1 MSIDQQTFL
10 DLTTLNKIAEALNRS
25 PDARTALKAALSRL
39 IELMRLETGWKTG
52 WIFLVD
58 ETAKDQRWGEGFIL
72 AAHHNLPPALDPTRS
87 IAWSGGCDCQSE
99 CQSGRLKEA
108 YNVIECS
115 RLEQAQG
122 ERRGLTIHA
131 SAPLIAGGKT
141 IGILNVAA
149 RDRNAFDKRTLSLL
163 ESIGNQ
169 IGSAL
174 ERTRLYDSLQTQRL
188 HEQSALLDLSNQLLQ
203 RRKLDELIHFVVQTL
218 RVTLNADACAL
229 IMSSQD
235 PDWLEFWA
243 TDGWQE
249 DPIAAN
255 RRIPNDESNG
265 PGWVLKHRYP
275 LVIDDL
281 MDENITTWA
290 PDWLRKEG
298 FRGHAVVPLLAEENP
313 IGTLVIN
320 NRQARS
326 IDEAELRFLQLM
338 ANQAAI
344 AIEKTR
350 LHEEE
355 RQHQRLEDEL
365 AVARSIQLQLLPANM
380 PQAKG
385 WEFAAAYQA
394 ARQVGGDF
402 YDVFFMPD
410 EEDRLGFII
419 ADVSGKGVPAALF
432 MAMSRTLLRTTA
444 LSGRSPSQAL
454 IRANELMLKD
464 TQAELFLSAFYII
477 LQTSNGDIEFTNAG
491 HNPPYLIRGEDGMV
505 LSLEAHGMILGAFE
519 EIALEQKQARLEP
532 NDILVLYTDG
542 ITEAFNTQGDA
553 YGEERLIKLLHD
565 NHQLGAQDLLNLLV
579 EDVNRFAG
587 SLTPSDD
594 LTVVVLKRV
603 E

>member
-25 PDARTALKAALSRL
+25 PDARTALQAALSRL
-39 IELMRLETGWKTG
+39 IELMRLETG

-87 IAWSGGCDCQSE
+87 TAWIGGCDCQTE
-99 CQSGRLKEA
+99 CQMGRLNQA
-108 YNVIECS
+108 YNEIECS
-115 RLEQAQG
+115 RLAAAQG
-122 ERRGLTIHA
+122 ERRGLTLHA
-131 SAPLIAGGKT
+131 SAPLVTGGKT

-149 RDRNAFDKRTLSLL
+149 RDRSAFDRRSLSLL
-163 ESIGNQ
+163 ESVGNQ

-174 ERTRLYDSLQTQRL
+174 ERTRLYDSLQSQRL

-229 IMSSQD
+229 IMASQD

-249 DPIAAN
+249 DPIAAG
-255 RRIPNDESNG
+255 RRIPNDTSSG
-265 PGWVLKHRYP
+265 PGWVLSSQHP
-275 LVIDDL
+275 LVIEDL
-281 MDENITTWA
+281 LDENLTTWA

-298 FRGHAVVPLLAEENP
+298 FRGHAVVPLLAEDRP
-313 IGTLVIN
+313 IGTLVLN
-320 NRQARS
+320 TRQPRS
-326 IDEAELRFLQLM
+326 ADEAELRFLQLM

-344 AIEKTR
+344 AIEKAR

-355 RQHQRLEDEL
+355 RQRQRLEDEL
-365 AVARSIQLQLLPANM
+365 AVARSIQLQLLPASL
-380 PQAKG
+380 PQADG

-402 YDVFFMPD
+402 YDVFSLPD
-410 EEDRLGFII
+410 DKNRLGFII

-444 LSGRSPSQAL
+444 LSGRSPRQAM
-454 IRANELMLKD
+454 IRANELMHKD
-464 TQAELFLSAFYII
+464 TRAELFLSAFYLTLDTNSGEIVF
-477 LQTSNGDIEFTNAG
+477 TSAG
-491 HNPPYLIRGEDGMV
+491 HNPPYLIRGEDGKV
-505 LSLEAHGMILGAFE
+505 LSLDAHGVILGAFE
-519 EIALEQKQARLEP
+519 EIELEQKQAQLNS
-532 NDILVLYTDG
+532 NDVLVLYTDG
-542 ITEAFNTQGDA
+542 ITEAFNAEEDP
-553 YGEERLIKLLHD
+553 YGEEHLIKLLHD
-565 NHQLGAQDLLNLLV
+565 NHQLGAQELLSLLID
-579 EDVNRFAG
+579 DVNRFVG
-587 SLTPSDD
+587 STSPSDD
-594 LTVVVLKRV
+594 ITALVIKRV
-603 E
+603 